1 MACRGRL
8 RFAMSSRPK
17 EAWSSKLGVI
27 MAVAGSAV
35 GLGNFLRFPGL
46 VAHPETGGGAFLI
59 AYFVSLLLVGLPV
72 CWVEWTLGRAGGAQ
86 GFNSSPGIFH
96 AILRKPWGKYLG
108 LLGFVVPV
116 GVYFYYVVIESW
128 CLGYAWHSFA
138 GNLDLSGKE
147 AFAGFFAD
155 FTGQGED
162 GHLLAGGGAVAFFAA
177 VFVLNF
183 AIIHRGLSGGIEL
196 VCKWGMPLLILLAL
210 VLLVRVLAL
219 GTPDP
224 AHPEL
229 SIWNGLGYM
238 WDPKDVAAGLANPAV
253 WLKAA
258 SQVFFTL
265 SVGFGVIITYAS
277 YLRPKDDV
285 VLSGLTSS
293 AANEFCEVGLGG
305 LITVPAAVAFLGV
318 AGVAGQAGVGLGFKV
333 LPLVFAKMPA
343 GDFFGGAFFFMLF
356 LAAVTSSIS
365 MLQPGI
371 AFVEEAL
378 GVGRRVS
385 VTLLGLLT
393 CLGCGFVVY
402 FSGDLKALDTLDF
415 WVGTFLIFTKG
426 FSGQG
431 VGAIAQSLVG
441 VGDELRG
448 HVLELQGRHR
458 LADRQVGLADRRRVD
473 PFEPPLTRTTI
484 VVLRSTP
491 SSVPP
496 HVPRRSARRVS
507 AEAVAAGTNRAARA
521 RASSVARR
529 IPATWHRDRPR
540 ATGEAEHRR
549 TSSSDR

>member
-1 MACRGRL
+1 
-8 RFAMSSRPK
+8 MSSRPQ

-59 AYFVSLLLVGLPV
+59 AYFVSLLLVGLPI
-72 CWVEWTLGRAGGAQ
+72 CWVEWTLGRFGGAR

-96 AILRKPWGKYLG
+96 AILGRPWGKYLG

-155 FTGQGED
+155 FTGQGSD

-177 VFVLNF
+177 VFLLNF
-183 AIIHRGLSGGIEL
+183 AIIYRGLSGGIEL

-210 VLLVRVLAL
+210 VLLVRVLTL

-224 AHPEL
+224 SRPEL
-229 SIWNGLGYM
+229 SIWNGLGHM
-238 WDPKDVAAGLANPAV
+238 WNPKDVAAGLANPAV

-305 LITVPAAVAFLGV
+305 MITVPAAFAFLGASAV
-318 AGVAGQAGVGLGFKV
+318 AGGTFALGFNV
-333 LPLVFAKMPA
+333 LPQVFALMPY
-343 GDFFGGAFFFMLF
+343 GHVFGGCFFLLLF
-356 LAAVTSSIS
+356 IAAITSSLS

-371 AFVEEAL
+371 AFLEEGL
-378 GVGRRVS
+378 GLGRRRS
-385 VTLLGLLT
+385 VALLGFIT
-393 CLGCGFVVY
+393 AVGCTLVLW
-402 FSGDLKALDTLDF
+402 FSRDLKALGTVDF
-415 WVGTFLIFTKG
+415 WIGDIGIF
-426 FSGQG
+426 
-431 VGAIAQSLVG
+431 
-441 VGDELRG
+441 
-448 HVLELQGRHR
+448 LQGTLLVYVFNLGLGTDRGWQEAHR
-458 LADRQVGLADRRRVD
+458 GAEIGIPAFFRPVIRWVTPAYLTVILVMFLLTNLAGWNLSLTSPAFAPTGPVVD
-473 PFEPPLTRTTI
+473 LIGSDTAPASPVARL
-484 VVLRSTP
+484 VVLFLAAF
-491 SSVPP
+491 VALAALLI
-496 HVPRRSARRVS
+496 HLAGRRWS
-507 AEAVAAGTNRAARA
+507 RAAR
-521 RASSVARR
+521 
-529 IPATWHRDRPR
+529 
-540 ATGEAEHRR
+540 
-549 TSSSDR
+549 